1 VEQLKDQA
9 KRLGVEESVFFEI
22 NKDINEVHAIFKQAK
37 AAIHTMKFEHF
48 GIAICEMMAAGIIT
62 IAHNSGTNIWLHFCS
77 GSEDRHHWGVRP
89 DDRLPGV
96 DGGRLRALRGH
107 GHEQL
112 LKLRVTILYLFF

>member
-1 VEQLKDQA
+1 MEQLKDQA

-62 IAHNSGTNIWLHFCS
+62 IAHNSAGPKTDIIGACDQMIGCLAS
-77 GSEDRHHWGVRP
+77 TEEDYVRY
-89 DDRLPGV
+89 V
-96 DGGRLRALRGH
+96 VMAMNN
-107 GHEQL
+107 
-112 LKLRVTILYLFF
+112 F